1 MAKYNGK
8 ELSMVPVSTE
18 HDLMLE
24 WVRLEPGDGTRYEFG
39 WGGCPGKVLAGVANG
54 GDYVMVVT
62 KWGFWPMHREGL
74 MGMADDVDGPEVGY
88 FMEHLAG
95 ARGKDRTCRYSL
107 YVILSYVRKALIRR
121 STFRRSPEATG
132 ETTG

>member
-18 HDLMLE
+18 DDLVLE
-24 WVRLEPGDGTRYEFG
+24 WVKLEPGDGTCYRFG
-39 WGGCPGKVLAGVANG
+39 WGGCPENAGGVGNG
-54 GDYVMVVT
+54 GGYVMIVT
-62 KWGFWPMHREGL
+62 KWGFWPMLREGL
-74 MGMADDVDGPEVGY
+74 MLMTDDVDGQEVAY

-107 YVILSYVRKALIRR
+107 YVILSYVKEQLVRR
-121 STFRRSPEATG
+121 AGFRR
-132 ETTG
+132 